1 MRRSGAASAL
11 FQLPVIVQFV
21 RFGEFGVEDVHQ
33 IRQHAVG
40 TQYARFPE
48 IAAARRVAAA
58 VVVVDAPL
66 AHGRRVGQPGILPAH
81 FVEGVAAAHVEPE
94 IGFAREVVGLL
105 DVDRQR
111 LRGRVLLEDVPCA
124 GIFEEP
130 HHVAVARRHEP
141 GVAVGGVEHHAR
153 PCGGLLGEGT
163 QPFVAFGNGGEEAGT
178 LRAESCDLGGDD
190 HPFALAQ
197 RRLLAWTPSINYGE
211 PVNDAD
217 ASYGKQLVYVP
228 EYAAAATAT
237 LGWRRWTLV
246 YKWNYYSERYTTTSN
261 DTSLRTGRLEPYYM
275 SDLSLE
281 RSFALRWAD
290 LSLKGV
296 VRNLFN
302 VEYVTVLSRPMP
314 RLNYEIFLD
323 IRPKFHTRK
332 R

>member
-1 MRRSGAASAL
+1 MTMEAASAGHAFL
-11 FQLPVIVQFV
+11 DLYDLTGDKAYYDRALGIADTYVRLQREDGSLPIKVDFV
-21 RFGEFGVEDVHQ
+21 
-33 IRQHAVG
+33 
-40 TQYARFPE
+40 T
-48 IAAARRVAAA
+48 
-58 VVVVDAPL
+58 
-66 AHGRRVGQPGILPAH
+66 
-81 FVEGVAAAHVEPE
+81 
-94 IGFAREVVGLL
+94 
-105 DVDRQR
+105 
-111 LRGRVLLEDVPCA
+111 
-124 GIFEEP
+124 
-130 HHVAVARRHEP
+130 
-141 GVAVGGVEHHAR
+141 
-153 PCGGLLGEGT
+153 
-163 QPFVAFGNGGEEAGT
+163 
-178 LRAESCDLGGDD
+178 
-190 HPFALAQ
+190 
-197 RRLLAWTPSINYGE
+197 GE